1 MKKFADNF
9 EEYVIAVL
17 ICGMIV
23 FEAVNAVLGAFGA
36 GIHGIP
42 EEFAIY
48 CYVWVVFLSAAFCA
62 KKGCDVAVTMLSEK
76 YGPAAQRPLKLIN
89 GAINTLLSICLLIGA
104 FGLVSRTAA
113 DGTVGKL
120 SGFPMVPVYVS
131 SILGYALC
139 VVRNVQRLIAEAK
152 APAAH

>member
-1 MKKFADNF
+1 MKKFVDNF
-9 EEYVIAVL
+9 EEYVIAIL

-23 FEAVNAVLGAFGA
+23 FEAVNAVLGAFGV

-62 KKGCDVAVTMLSEK
+62 KKGCDIAVTMLSDK
-76 YGPAAQRPLKLIN
+76 YGPTAQRPLKLVN
-89 GAINTLLSICLLIGA
+89 GVINTLLSACLLIGA
-104 FGLVSRTAA
+104 VGLVARTAE
-113 DGTVGKL
+113 GGVVGKL

-139 VVRNVQRLIAEAK
+139 VVRNVQRLITMAK
-152 APAAH
+152 APAAQ